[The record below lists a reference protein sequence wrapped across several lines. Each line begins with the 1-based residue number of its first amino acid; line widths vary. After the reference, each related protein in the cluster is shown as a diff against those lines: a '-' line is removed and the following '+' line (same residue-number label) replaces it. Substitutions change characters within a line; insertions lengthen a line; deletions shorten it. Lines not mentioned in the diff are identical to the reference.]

1 MSQKRAAMVHRRDKR
16 KAAKRFQEIVQKR
29 RDKWFD
35 TGKLKIPGV
44 EWESKDFVRRVY
56 DSLDVELAGWV
67 LGTKDIPSL
76 RHTKNDR
83 LMHARGRL
91 SMAKVLKAISL
102 FVDYRTVNIA
112 VPYQD
117 PHTGLWYW
125 AGRSIKV
132 IADAAGV
139 GYWACK
145 RRIDWIVKKGLMS
158 RFPQAG
164 ELNGEKYGRPSI
176 RNLIQGT
183 LWKSIGPQTAAAVTA
198 AQGAAYQLW
207 KDAQENIKP
216 VIDAV
221 KLAREKAAS
230 ALDRAKDLP
239 RTRSRSREIGRIM
252 QQLLG
257 GMAPDYLQKPAPS

>member
-1 MSQKRAAMVHRRDKR
+1 MSAKRIAMVHRRDKR
-16 KAAKRFQEIVQKR
+16 KATRFQQMVQAR
-29 RDKWFD
+29 LDRWFD
-35 TGKLKIPGV
+35 GGKLKIPGV
-44 EWESKDFVRRVY
+44 TWEPKGFVRRVKY
-56 DSLDVELAGWV
+56 ALDEELIPWV

-83 LMHARGRL
+83 LMHARGRF
-91 SMAKVLKAISL
+91 STFKVFKAMSD
-102 FVDYRTVNIA
+102 FFDYRTMILA

-117 PHTGLWYW
+117 PHTGRWYW
-125 AGRSIKV
+125 AGRSIRE

-164 ELNGEKYGRPSI
+164 ELDGVKYGRPSI
-176 RNLIQGT
+176 RNLIEGT
-183 LWKSIGPQTAAAVTA
+183 LWKSIGPKTAAAVTA

-207 KDAQENIKP
+207 KDAQDKIKP

-221 KLAREKAAS
+221 KLAAAKAA
-230 ALDRAKDLP
+230 AAGERADGLRRP
-239 RTRSRSREIGRIM
+239 RSKAREIGRVM
-252 QQLLG
+252 QLILK
-257 GMAPDYLQKPAPS
+257 GMTPEYLEKPAPS